1 MLWAGG
7 RDAGRE
13 GERIK
18 GGWGAHQHEDLQSKP
33 GRELSEP
40 PKIQGRDR
48 KFAYL
53 DICLPAT
60 ASGR

>member
-1 MLWAGG
+1 MLWEGG

-18 GGWGAHQHEDLQSKP
+18 GGRLTSMKTSNQSQ
-33 GRELSEP
+33 EENSVSHW
-40 PKIQGRDR
+40 KIQGRDR

-60 ASGR
+60 LSGQ